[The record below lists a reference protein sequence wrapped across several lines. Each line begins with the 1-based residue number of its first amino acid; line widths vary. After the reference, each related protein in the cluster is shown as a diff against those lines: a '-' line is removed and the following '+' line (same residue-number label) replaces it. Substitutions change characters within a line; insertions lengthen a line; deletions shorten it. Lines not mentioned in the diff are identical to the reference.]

1 MNSLDKRLQMSG
13 FITFFLSGI
22 CSISSGIVVSLLQE
36 RYGFD
41 YNVTGTLLS
50 IMSIGNLMAGFA
62 TGVLPAKIGLK
73 ATIITLSAGYEL
85 GYLWLG
91 ISGWMSILVLSFLLI
106 GFALPLCNCRGRTDR
121 TCSSHVYFRLF
132 RTYHVDHFPSDT
144 I

>member
-85 GYLWLG
+85 GYLW
-91 ISGWMSILVLSFLLI
+91 
-106 GFALPLCNCRGRTDR
+106 
-121 TCSSHVYFRLF
+121 
-132 RTYHVDHFPSDT
+132 
-144 I
+144 

>member
-22 CSISSGIVVSLLQE
+22 CSISSGIIVSLLQE

-73 ATIITLSAGYEL
+73 ATIITLSARD
-85 GYLWLG
+85 YLDAGSTGSPCWTE
-91 ISGWMSILVLSFLLI
+91 ILQGSCINNIEALQDLLT
-106 GFALPLCNCRGRTDR
+106 GPVGLYA
-121 TCSSHVYFRLF
+121 V
-132 RTYHVDHFPSDT
+132 
-144 I
+144 

>member
-106 GFALPLCNCRGRTDR
+106 GFAKGSVINMC
-121 TCSSHVYFRLF
+121 
-132 RTYHVDHFPSDT
+132 T
-144 I
+144 ILKTVQKA

>member
-73 ATIITLSAGYEL
+73 ATIITLSATG
-85 GYLWLG
+85 
-91 ISGWMSILVLSFLLI
+91 LSVV
-106 GFALPLCNCRGRTDR
+106 R
-121 TCSSHVYFRLF
+121 YFRLDEYSGAF
-132 RTYHVDHFPSDT
+132 FSPDRFCQRKCHQYVYHPGK
-144 I
+144 

>member
-22 CSISSGIVVSLLQE
+22 CSISSGIIVSLLQE

-106 GFALPLCNCRGRTDR
+106 GFAKDR
-121 TCSSHVYFRLF
+121 KSV
-132 RTYHVDHFPSDT
+132 V
-144 I
+144 

>member
-50 IMSIGNLMAGFA
+50 IMSIGNLMAD
-62 TGVLPAKIGLK
+62 
-73 ATIITLSAGYEL
+73 
-85 GYLWLG
+85 
-91 ISGWMSILVLSFLLI
+91 LSFLQRSDLKP
-106 GFALPLCNCRGRTDR
+106 PLL
-121 TCSSHVYFRLF
+121 H
-132 RTYHVDHFPSDT
+132 
-144 I
+144 

>member
-62 TGVLPAKIGLK
+62 TGVAFRAKCKMFSRHLQKPILKTEKGRFKGL
-73 ATIITLSAGYEL
+73 
-85 GYLWLG
+85 
-91 ISGWMSILVLSFLLI
+91 
-106 GFALPLCNCRGRTDR
+106 
-121 TCSSHVYFRLF
+121 
-132 RTYHVDHFPSDT
+132 
-144 I
+144 